1 MTEVTIVY
9 NEPKQIDEFKDK
21 HSLKFKFIDSKTTKG
36 KKDALKIKSYYAA
49 KLEPFAV
56 IVDNNKPIRAFY
68 SEAEDV
74 IKVLSNYLKE
84 NGY

>member
-1 MTEVTIVY
+1 MINIIIVY
-9 NEPKQIDEFKDK
+9 NESKQIEEFKNK
-21 HSLKFKFIDSKTTKG
+21 YSFKFKFIDSKTNKG

-56 IVDNNKPIRAFY
+56 VLDNDKPIRAFY

-74 IKVLSNYLKE
+74 IKVLSDYLKE